1 MPLKISLKPG
11 ERFVLNGA
19 VIENGDRRANLV
31 LRNKAS
37 VLREKDI
44 LQEEDVD
51 TPVKRI
57 YFPIM
62 MMYLSDTETDALY
75 EQFVLRMNEFMGVV
89 SDAETLTLCVAVS
102 RDVMA
107 QEYYK
112 ALMGCRK
119 LMKYEA
125 ERLA

>member
-31 LRNKAS
+31 LCNKAS

-44 LQEEDVD
+44 LQEEDVN
-51 TPVKRI
+51 TPVRRI

-62 MMYLSDTETDALY
+62 MMYLSSTETDQLY

-89 SDAETLTLCVAVS
+89 TDRDALTLCVAVS

-107 QEYYK
+107 HEYYK